1 MKNLYTHGD
10 EFPYTNPSSSVGIAS
25 GDVVAMSDVVGI
37 AIGDILPLSTGTVQ
51 VCGAF
56 KNLAKKTSQ
65 VWNQGEKLYWDGT
78 ALVFTT
84 AINDGGSPTPVAF
97 VWAGWAYFSALS
109 ADAVGT
115 VKLKI
120 S

>member
-65 VWNQGEKLYWDGT
+65 VWNQGEKLYWDHIT
-78 ALVFTT
+78 SVFTT
-84 AINDGGSPTPVAF
+84 AANDGETVPTAF

-109 ADAVGT
+109 ADEVGT